1 MDDICSICHE
11 DNPDLKLPCNH
22 SYHKDCIRPW
32 FIEKHS
38 CPLCRA
44 EYTDTERDRIMGI
57 INSRKTKKKLF
68 SFGMLKKDIEWLNKS
83 LKETKLLKV
92 SKPKPKKKTKFGDF
106 SDISFRGKSIKPEKG
121 RNGFFYN
128 LPLYGPF
135 QHGDLHFSIFDQSG
149 FAKGHITFKP
159 NGKFTE
165 PAYHYGYKYP
175 DSTYESYWS
184 SGPEIQGVRSEM
196 EYLYKEVIK
205 EIYVFRINSE
215 GQLLR
220 TPYKFNPK
228 GTASTRND
236 LTSAQK
242 QFARIEYLKQGVM
255 PKEYPNLKPRFK
267 IEKKS
272 KRRLSEFF
280 NR

>member
-11 DNPDLKLPCNH
+11 DSPDLTLPCNH
-22 SYHKDCIRPW
+22 LFHKDCIRPW

-38 CPLCRA
+38 CPLCRT

-57 INSRKTKKKLF
+57 INNRSIKKKLF
-68 SFGMLKKDIEWLNKS
+68 SFGMLKRDIEWLSKS
-83 LKETKLLKV
+83 LKPL
-92 SKPKPKKKTKFGDF
+92 KPKKKKNNSKFGDF
-106 SDISFRGKSIKPEKG
+106 SDISFRGKYIKPEKG

-135 QHGDLHFSIFDQSG
+135 YYGDLHFSIFDQSG

-175 DSTYESYWS
+175 DSTFESYWS
-184 SGPEIQGVRSEM
+184 SGPEIPGVRSEM
-196 EYLYKEVIK
+196 EYLYNIIVK

-215 GQLLR
+215 GKLIR

-228 GTASTRND
+228 GTASTRMD

-242 QFARIEYLKQGVM
+242 QFARKEYLKQGVL
-255 PKEYPNLKPRFK
+255 PKEYPNLKPKFK
-267 IEKKS
+267 IEKS